1 VLADQTK
8 LGRVTFASVAPLSVV
23 DVLVTDADP
32 DHPVV
37 VQAADTGVEI
47 VHAAVVDQEKS

>member
-1 VLADQTK
+1 
-8 LGRVTFASVAPLSVV
+8 VAPLSVV